1 MENPNDDFDI
11 EDVTAVGSGK
21 YFWGRSGNPSHYV
34 LVEKKPFVVCFTY
47 RKLNFHTTEIFV
59 EGAEFTVTY
68 SMTKDFYVVFSGGF
82 KNFLLERSE
91 VEFYNRYVKK

>member
-1 MENPNDDFDI
+1 MQNYKDYFDI
-11 EDVTAVGSGK
+11 EDVSAVGSGK
-21 YFWGRSGNPSHYV
+21 YFWGPSGKPSRYV
-34 LVEKKPFVVCFTY
+34 LVEKKPFVVCYTY
-47 RKLNFHTTEIFV
+47 RKLDFPTIEIFM